1 MPALAPLALPGFAE
15 ITGAEFASI
24 DAFLQFQRAAVA
36 GARYAVELDADA
48 AWCALDPA
56 AQRRFLAVVPD
67 IVARHGQAAAW
78 RRAWWLLAIGGR
90 PRAPFEV
97 GTPTEQAEALIAAL
111 AAAYE
116 PHEPPHD
123 RTEEIDGWWR
133 ALTAQ
138 VRGHIARYTADR
150 VHAARHRLAV
160 EGVFGEPVDAG
171 EPTTRTQRRGK
182 KHRQHAPSRAALRR
196 LHDAD
201 RRAVAAQRALS
212 RRFQPLGPVCGACTR
227 ETGGCCS
234 LTVPLLWR
242 EADYR
247 LMALGA
253 VEPPSPNDDTPTG
266 CPFLGAAGCRLP
278 AERRPHI
285 CRAFLCEKAEA
296 ALGGELEAAW
306 AEIGDLATARSQL
319 TL

>member
-1 MPALAPLALPGFAE
+1 VLAPQVLALPGFTE
-15 ITGAEFASI
+15 IPGAGFASI

-48 AWCALDPA
+48 AWGALDPA
-56 AQRRFLAVVPD
+56 AQRRF
-67 IVARHGQAAAW
+67 VAGAEEFVAQHGQAAAW

-90 PRAPFEV
+90 PRAPFEI
-97 GTPTEQAEALIAAL
+97 GTPTEQAAALMAAL
-111 AAAYE
+111 AAAFE
-116 PHEPPHD
+116 PHDPPRD
-123 RTEEIDGWWR
+123 RTEEIENWWR

-138 VRGHIARYTADR
+138 VRAHIARYTAER
-150 VHAARHRLAV
+150 VHAARRRLAV
-160 EGVFGEPVDAG
+160 EGVFGEPIVAD
-171 EPTTRTQRRGK
+171 EPPTRARSHGK
-182 KHRQHAPSRAALRR
+182 RHRQHSPSRTAIRR

-201 RRAVAAQRALS
+201 RRAVAAQQALS
-212 RRFQPLGPVCGACTR
+212 RRFEPLGPVCGACTR

-253 VEPPSPNDDTPTG
+253 VEPPAPNDDTPTS

-278 AERRPHI
+278 AERRPHV

-296 ALGGELEAAW
+296 ALGEELQAAW
-306 AEIGDLATARSQL
+306 TEIGDLATARSQL